1 MVPFVA
7 DAWATGKNSTKI
19 GTAARVDKNCFDV
32 LVLHC
37 LTAQKSPP
45 KTTAEPV
52 IPEWPVR
59 AGGCNGKGAGARNA
73 KVWAT
78 RRES

>member
-1 MVPFVA
+1 VPFVA
-7 DAWATGKNSTKI
+7 DAWATGKEQQEDWN
-19 GTAARVDKNCFDV
+19 GGQRDKNCFDV

-37 LTAQKSPP
+37 QTAQKSPP